1 MIGALTGSGRYR
13 RVKCPFVARLHFAF
27 QSRTKLHLVTD
38 FVKGRPLFETLAV
51 QRTPKAPK
59 GPQRPLALASVPL
72 ALGFGHFHPHSLA
85 AMLIGQ
91 RAAVSQAQSRP
102 AGPVQREARAR
113 FYAAEVVLA
122 LEHLHTNGVLHI
134 NLKPSNV
141 LLDPTGLCRQTVSET
156 TTVFVIETAVC

>member
-1 MIGALTGSGRYR
+1 
-13 RVKCPFVARLHFAF
+13 
-27 QSRTKLHLVTD
+27 
-38 FVKGRPLFETLAV
+38 
-51 QRTPKAPK
+51 
-59 GPQRPLALASVPL
+59 
-72 ALGFGHFHPHSLA
+72 
-85 AMLIGQ
+85 MLIGQ